1 MTESTVSRL
10 LVAAA
15 FAVAAPVFAAVTT
28 SGAASED
35 NPRAAWLERYTQ
47 QREGPEQNERFT
59 QSYRVGREGALDL
72 QNISG
77 DVRVT
82 GGPGDEIRI
91 EAVKRVRHRD
101 EAEAKRLLEDLRVEV
116 SNVGGRV
123 EVRTF
128 YPRNRSYRNV
138 SASVDYVI
146 AVPTPTAVALKTISG
161 DISVAS
167 VNGDVRAETVSG
179 DLDLSA
185 TPQLSLA
192 KTVSGDVTARN
203 IGAQAALTLESV
215 SGSVIASAIKVRA
228 LEAGTVSGDLQ
239 FSAIQ
244 VERLQAKSVSG
255 NIELDA
261 GLARGG
267 RYEINSHS
275 GNVRIVLAGATGF
288 ELDATTFSGSIRSD
302 FPITL
307 RSTLDPDPDNRG
319 RSRSNRT
326 IRGSFGDASAIL
338 AIRSFSGTVVIT
350 KK

>member
-10 LVAAA
+10 LVSAT

-28 SGAASED
+28 SGATPVD

-47 QREGPEQNERFT
+47 QREGPEQTERFT

-82 GGPGDEIRI
+82 GGSGDEIRV

-101 EAEAKRLLEDLRVEV
+101 EAEAKRLLEDLRIEV

-128 YPRNRSYRNV
+128 YPRNRNYRNV

-146 AVPTPTAVALKTISG
+146 AVPASAAVALKTISG

-215 SGSVIASAIKVRA
+215 SGSVIATAIKVRA

-239 FSAIQ
+239 LSAIQ

-255 NIELDA
+255 NIEFDA

-267 RYEINSHS
+267 RYELNSHS
-275 GNVRIVLAGATGF
+275 GNVRIALAGATGF